1 MAQETDAMT
10 EAQSE
15 TIEIDDYDDQYQLR
29 ESMWPRF
36 FISDNQLIF
45 EKKTQDPRT
54 APEEIECAVAEKAIN
69 QYTLV
74 ETSGRSRSGT
84 ASSLNHHDQLLF
96 VVRSGDEWTCF
107 DPYNRAPAQPRR
119 NSSGSDY
126 EPTQVPGVS
135 VNLVFR
141 RQGGRGS
148 ESGYKRRY
156 KVERDLVE
164 SFDEVWMVEYRSEQ
178 GGSRDGSYSRI
189 KNATATKLGL
199 SE

>member
-1 MAQETDAMT
+1 MARGTDAT
-10 EAQSE
+10 ADAQRE
-15 TIEIDDYDDQYQLR
+15 TIEIDDYDNQFG

-36 FISDNQLIF
+36 SLSDDQFVL
-45 EKKTQDPRT
+45 EKHTQDPRT
-54 APEEIECAVAEKAIN
+54 GPREIECDVGEKTIN

-107 DPYNRAPAQPRR
+107 DPYNVGPARPRR
-119 NSSGSDY
+119 GRDRSDY

-135 VNLVFR
+135 ANLVFR

-148 ESGYKRRY
+148 ESRHKRRY
-156 KVERDLVE
+156 KIERETVE
-164 SFDEVWMVEYRSEQ
+164 SFDEVWMIEYRSEE

-189 KNATATKLGL
+189 KNATATELVPDA
-199 SE
+199 